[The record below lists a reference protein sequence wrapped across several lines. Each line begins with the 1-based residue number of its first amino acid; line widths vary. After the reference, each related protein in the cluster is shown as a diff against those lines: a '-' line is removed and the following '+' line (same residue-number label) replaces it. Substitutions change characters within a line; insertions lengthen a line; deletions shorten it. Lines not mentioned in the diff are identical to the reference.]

1 MFTDKVNIKVRI
13 GEVIFYIIFSI
24 FMFSFLSEVCPMI
37 YLAIFICVFIVIA
50 VIVYFLNVEVVVEYI
65 RNGWNDHVLISFS
78 PVKGVKFKY
87 EASLMGIRDN
97 GFKLKRVKKKKKTN
111 KKNKDEEEENIKAF
125 KDVKHTESAG
135 KGNEDIFSR
144 IDYFK
149 LKYDKLNFFINY
161 AIKKLKSRIKM
172 KNFNVEM
179 TIGTGDAALTGI
191 LTGVAWMITG
201 IVYSN
206 LSMAFPIHN
215 KYIKI
220 NSDFSK
226 TVFNANVL
234 CIFNIRMGHIIK
246 VVFLLILKLLEG
258 GGSFGRT
265 SNTRSYEYCNEQH

>member
-1 MFTDKVNIKVRI
+1 M
-13 GEVIFYIIFSI
+13 
-24 FMFSFLSEVCPMI
+24 L
-37 YLAIFICVFIVIA
+37 YLAIFIFIFVVIA
-50 VIVYFLNVEVVVEYI
+50 VIIYFLNTEIIVEYI
-65 RNGWNDHVLISFS
+65 RNGINDHVLISFS

-87 EASLMGIRDN
+87 EASLMGIREN
-97 GFKLKRVKKKKKTN
+97 GFKFKRVKNKKKT
-111 KKNKDEEEENIKAF
+111 KNNDEEEKIKNSEG
-125 KDVKHTESAG
+125 VKQNKSS
-135 KGNEDIFSR
+135 GNGADNIFSR

-149 LKYDKLNFFINY
+149 KKYDKLNFFINY

-179 TIGTGDAALTGI
+179 TIGTGDASLTGI

-206 LSMAFPIHN
+206 LSMAFQIHN
-215 KYIKI
+215 KSIKI

-226 TVFNANVL
+226 TIFKANVL

-258 GGSFGRT
+258 GGWFGRT
-265 SNTRSYEYCNEQH
+265 SNTRTYEYCNEQH

>member
-1 MFTDKVNIKVRI
+1 MV
-13 GEVIFYIIFSI
+13 
-24 FMFSFLSEVCPMI
+24 
-37 YLAIFICVFIVIA
+37 YLAIFICIFIVIA
-50 VIVYFLNVEVVVEYI
+50 VIIYFLNTEIAVEYI
-65 RNGWNDHVLISFS
+65 RNGINDHVLISFS

-87 EASLMGIRDN
+87 EASLMGIREN
-97 GFKLKRVKKKKKTN
+97 GFKFKRVKKKKET
-111 KKNKDEEEENIKAF
+111 KNNDDEEGAKQNK
-125 KDVKHTESAG
+125 SS
-135 KGNEDIFSR
+135 GNGNDDIFSR

-149 LKYDKLNFFINY
+149 KKYDKLNFFINY

-179 TIGTGDAALTGI
+179 TIGTGDASLTGI

-215 KYIKI
+215 KNIEI

-226 TVFNANVL
+226 TIFKANVL

-258 GGSFGRT
+258 GGLFGRT